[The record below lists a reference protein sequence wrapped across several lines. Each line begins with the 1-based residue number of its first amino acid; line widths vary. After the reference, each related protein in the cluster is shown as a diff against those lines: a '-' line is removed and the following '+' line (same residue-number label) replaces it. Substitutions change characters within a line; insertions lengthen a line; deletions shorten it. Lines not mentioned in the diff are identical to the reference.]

1 MSQSETTF
9 NEAKQIYL
17 ETYGDAITTGTYL
30 KATVAVLSLIV
41 LGLVILN
48 LKTIQTFRN
57 WRPLVIR
64 VDDIGRAQALDY
76 RSLEYH
82 PGDAEAKYFLSEF
95 CRLYYR
101 RNRYTIND
109 DFTKALYFLDGKLA
123 NDIIQRSK
131 SEDTINKFLSDPGSA
146 QVDVDVQKVTLQPM
160 IKAPYQASV
169 DFLPRRIRPGRS
181 LRDQENP
188 VHRHLP
194 FHLQGPGSERADTDQ
209 PARADHHLLPA
220 RSSLHGRGAPV
231 SPRMQ
236 LLITSALGSRGLGQR
251 VKP

>member
-17 ETYGDAITTGTYL
+17 ETYGDAITTSTYL
-30 KATVAVLSLIV
+30 KATVAVLALVV

-48 LKTIQTFRN
+48 LKTIQIFRN

-160 IKAPYQASV
+160 IKPPYQASV
-169 DFLPRRIRPGRS
+169 DFYRVEYAP
-181 LRDQENP
+181 
-188 VHRHLP
+188 
-194 FHLQGPGSERADTDQ
+194 
-209 PARADHHLLPA
+209 ADHSVIRKTLFTATFLFMFKEQVPND
-220 RSSLHGRGAPV
+220 
-231 SPRMQ
+231 
-236 LLITSALGSRGLGQR
+236 LIPINPLGLTITYFRQDQAFTYE
-251 VKP
+251 VHQ